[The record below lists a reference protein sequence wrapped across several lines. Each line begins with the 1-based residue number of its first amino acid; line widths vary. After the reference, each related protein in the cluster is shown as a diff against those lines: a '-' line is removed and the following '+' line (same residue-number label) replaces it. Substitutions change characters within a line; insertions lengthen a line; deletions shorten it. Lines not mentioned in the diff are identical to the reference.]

1 MDDLPPRI
9 KSFGDCPQLDEYRA
23 SNQIKQKHTF
33 PRSTM
38 IEFLGIRHLA
48 SDDAL
53 GRLSLS
59 LFWPA
64 RLPGMGKV
72 YSDPGKWH
80 HGVGTE

>member
-1 MDDLPPRI
+1 
-9 KSFGDCPQLDEYRA
+9 
-23 SNQIKQKHTF
+23 
-33 PRSTM
+33 M

-53 GRLSLS
+53 GHPCRIPRLSLS

-80 HGVGTE
+80 HGVGGMEIGFWL